1 MIGFNRG
8 STLMRSIFAS
18 FVQVLFL
25 IVICHA
31 QVEATGFPVGELE
44 KRVDFWVKIF
54 TRYGREDLVVH
65 HRHYPQVILAVVKV
79 DETSDSERRA
89 VDLVKVRLR
98 EILRGQINDDV
109 NKKIFN
115 AVRNGFKDPRD
126 AIRTML
132 DLDLVRGQRGIKQR
146 YKRAIELSE
155 LYLPQIEKI
164 FREHGLPVELTRLP
178 FIESSFDYRAYS
190 AVGAAG
196 IWQFMPLTA
205 RSYMQVGNIVDERLD
220 PLKASHGAAKY
231 LRSAYRRLGSWPLA
245 ITSYNHGV
253 QGVLNKV
260 NEIGSR
266 DIVKLIQ
273 SQKLGFASQNFYP
286 EFLAALEVYRNRKAY
301 FPDYRP
307 QKSIPYREHRLENH
321 NYVTGLVRYFGVS
334 DEVLRELNPQLTPK
348 VWRNYYRIPK
358 GFILKVP
365 VDKKA
370 GSFRYIDVAEAPTNT
385 TTTTNAKRSIEPK
398 LTVAK
403 ANTFRLKAPSPKFKY
418 YRVKR
423 GDTFWTI
430 AKSNGTTIKA
440 LKEVNRI
447 NGILKAGQK
456 LTIPVGSSYGNGTT
470 VGYNNRSYHIVK
482 RGEFLLGIAKKYR
495 ISLKSLRR
503 LNPKVNPNR
512 IRPGLKLR
520 VR

>member
-8 STLMRSIFAS
+8 STLMKSIFS
-18 FVQVLFL
+18 LFVKLSLAFL
-25 IVICHA
+25 IFVTYE
-31 QVEATGFPVGELE
+31 VEAADFPVGELE
-44 KRVDFWVKIF
+44 RRVDFWVQIF
-54 TRYGREDLVVH
+54 TRYGRDDLVVH
-65 HRHYPQVILAVVKV
+65 HRHYPQVILAIVKV
-79 DETSDSERRA
+79 DESSESEKRA
-89 VDLVKVRLR
+89 VDLVKVRLGQV
-98 EILRGQINDDV
+98 LRGQISDGI
-109 NKKIFN
+109 NKKIFD
-115 AVRNGFKDPRD
+115 AVKRGFRDPKD
-126 AIRTML
+126 AIRKML

-164 FREHGLPVELTRLP
+164 FREYGLPVELTRLP

-196 IWQFMPLTA
+196 IWQFMPVTA
-205 RSYMQVGNIVDERLD
+205 RSYMQVGKIVDERLD

-253 QGVLNKV
+253 QGILNKV

-286 EFLAALEVYRNRKAY
+286 EFLAALEVYRNRKSY
-301 FPDYRP
+301 FPDYLP
-307 QKSIPYREHRLENH
+307 QKSLPYREHRLENH
-321 NYVTGLVRYFGVS
+321 NYVSGLVRYFGVS
-334 DEVLRELNPQLTPK
+334 EEVLRELNPQLTPK

-370 GSFRYIDVAEAPTNT
+370 SSFRNIDVAKAT
-385 TTTTNAKRSIEPK
+385 TTK
-398 LTVAK
+398 LGKERELKVAK
-403 ANTFRLKAPSPKFKY
+403 ASAVTLKASPPKFKY

-430 AKSNGTTIKA
+430 AKSNGTTIKV
-440 LKEVNRI
+440 LKEANNLKGV
-447 NGILKAGQK
+447 LKAGQK
-456 LTIPVGSSYGNGTT
+456 LKIPLGVVAGNT
-470 VGYNNRSYHIVK
+470 VGYITPTYHVVK

-495 ISLKSLRR
+495 ISLKSLKS